1 MFLMVVDLLMLGRVS
16 VHALDAAALGRV
28 WVLGTLVFGMGL
40 LLGLDP
46 VATQAWGAGDRTR
59 FRRTLGTGLVCA
71 GWISV
76 PVSLLWLATGP
87 VLEACGQSPELA
99 ADAARYAW
107 VQIPGLPFFFAFFV
121 VKQVLQAKG
130 SVWPAMWIT
139 FGANLFNA
147 AVNWV
152 LIFGHLGFPPLGVV
166 GAGIATSLTHVFL
179 FAALAFWTRRELPNL
194 RWGATLRRGAQSAPQ
209 REILR
214 YGWPVA
220 IQLALEMWT
229 FQITTLLAGRLGAV
243 PLAAH
248 TVAITC
254 ASLTFMLPLGVSL
267 AAVVR
272 VGNLVGA
279 GKHGDARRAAWVSF
293 ATGGGLMVLSGIGF
307 WLWRFELPTWFTPD
321 PDVVALAA
329 TILPIAAAFQMFDGV
344 QVVGGGVLRGMGQTL
359 PAALFNLLGFYG
371 LALPLGWWLGFE
383 LGLGVRGLWWG
394 LASGLATV
402 AVLLVGYVWRHGPGA
417 SGHRDIGTSRVGLEE

>member
-1 MFLMVVDLLMLGRVS
+1 MLLMVVDLVMLGRVS
-16 VHALDAAALGRV
+16 VHALDAASLGRV
-28 WVLGTLVFGMGL
+28 WVLGTLVFGMGM

-46 VATQAWGAGDRTR
+46 VATQAWGAGDRAR
-59 FRRTLGTGLVCA
+59 FRRTLGAGLVCA
-71 GWISV
+71 GWVSV
-76 PVSLLWLATGP
+76 PVSAVWLLTGP
-87 VLEACGQSPELA
+87 VLRRFGQSAELA
-99 ADAARYAW
+99 SDAARYAW
-107 VQIPGLPFFFAFFV
+107 VQIPGLPFFLGFFV

-152 LIFGHLGFPPLGVV
+152 LIFGRLGAPRLEVV

-179 FAALAFWTRRELPNL
+179 FAALVLWARRELPRL
-194 RWGATLRRGAQSAPQ
+194 RWLATLRRGAQWAWQ
-209 REILR
+209 REIVR

-229 FQITTLLAGRLGAV
+229 FQITTLLAGRLGEV

-254 ASLTFMLPLGVSL
+254 ASLTFMMPLGVSL

-272 VGNLVGA
+272 VGNLIGA
-279 GKHGDARRAAWVSF
+279 GKPEEARRAAWLAF
-293 ATGGGLMVLSGIGF
+293 AVGGGLMMVSGVGF
-307 WLWRFELPTWFTPD
+307 WLGRWELPTLFTRNAAA
-321 PDVVALAA
+321 VALAA
-329 TILPIAAAFQMFDGV
+329 TVLPVAAAFQVVDGL
-344 QVVGGGVLRGMGQTL
+344 QVVGGGILRGMGKTL

-402 AVLLVGYVWRHGPGA
+402 ALLLIGYVWKWGPGR
-417 SGHRDIGTSRVGLEE
+417 SLPGRRGLT